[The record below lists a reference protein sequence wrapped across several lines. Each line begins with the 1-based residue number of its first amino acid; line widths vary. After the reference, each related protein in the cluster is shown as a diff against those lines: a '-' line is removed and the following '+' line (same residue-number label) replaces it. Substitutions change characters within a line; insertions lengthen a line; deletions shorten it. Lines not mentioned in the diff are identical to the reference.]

1 LISGS
6 IMNCM
11 ASCVTLTAFC
21 VFEET

>member
-6 IMNCM
+6 IMNYM